1 MSTIT
6 NRSESFIREIRQV
19 EIYPA
24 TAQTFQNNMNAAL
37 PDPAEML
44 YDFTVIPEEFD
55 RKIPT
60 KTRSG
65 NYFFDISLGFPLL
78 DLSKALRDELFER
91 FNRREFMVVL
101 VSNTEKTLLGNARE
115 PLAVQLLDGIKDDAS
130 GNDQFNISI
139 TGETLIAPKTVNI

>member
-1 MSTIT
+1 MSTIA

-37 PDPAEML
+37 PDPAAKL
-44 YDFTVIPEEFD
+44 YAFNVIPEEFE

-60 KTRSG
+60 KKRSG

-78 DLSKALRDELFER
+78 EMTKELREELYQK
-91 FNRREFMVVL
+91 FNRRDYMVVL
-101 VSNTEKTLLGNARE
+101 VSNTEKTPLGNARE
-115 PLAVQLLDGIKDDAS
+115 PLTVELLDGIKDDAS

-139 TGETLIAPKTVNI
+139 TGETLIAPKTANL